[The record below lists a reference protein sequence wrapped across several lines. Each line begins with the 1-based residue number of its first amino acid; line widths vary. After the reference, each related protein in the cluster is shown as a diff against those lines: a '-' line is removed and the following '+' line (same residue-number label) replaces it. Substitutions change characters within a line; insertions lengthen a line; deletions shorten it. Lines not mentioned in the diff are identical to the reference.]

1 MTTEHTP
8 DLPTPPK
15 DGAEIEEIV
24 LGLPT
29 DANQD
34 ADIGLRYSIDA
45 SFWRQLQQLQRSLI
59 EVDRVDALI
68 VEAVAGLSR
77 LLVCDD
83 VKFLLHDPV
92 GEIARLLPDRLSVG
106 HQLHLTPDSDVV
118 TSLFGEPP
126 RHEWFTARQVEDLGV
141 VPTAM
146 SRSVLAIP
154 IVEDHIVVG
163 AIVCGDPDAVAVQ
176 STDDL
181 ALLDDFGVFLPI
193 VLRQVASTQVSAQL
207 MLVDPVTQVAN
218 RAGLEQAL
226 ERELGRAQ
234 RNDQVVALV
243 TIALEGL
250 SGMGNLSQ
258 RHLQSKVLADIAARV
273 AGSLRTT
280 DTMARIGT
288 FSFAVLMVDA
298 PATVVPDVAL
308 RFETDLRGHT
318 LDDGRGGLVEIDPA
332 VAYLTLQPAE
342 IHPRHMTATVQ
353 RAVATTATAAERHL
367 RGSIDSESSHAIADG
382 E

>member
-1 MTTEHTP
+1 MTTEHNP
-8 DLPTPPK
+8 DLSTLPK

-24 LGLPT
+24 LGLPA

-34 ADIGLRYSIDA
+34 AAIGLRYSIDA
-45 SFWRQLQQLQRSLI
+45 SFWRHLQQLQRSLI

-68 VEAVAGLSR
+68 GEAVAGLSR
-77 LLVCDD
+77 MLACDD
-83 VKFLLHDPV
+83 VRLVLHDPV
-92 GEIARLLPDRLSVG
+92 GEIARLLPDRLSLG
-106 HQLHLTPDSDVV
+106 HQLQLTPDSAVV
-118 TSLFGEPP
+118 TSLFREPA
-126 RHEWFTARQVEDLGV
+126 RHEWLTGQQAEDLDV
-141 VPTAM
+141 LPSAM
-146 SRSVLAIP
+146 ARSVLAIP
-154 IVEDHIVVG
+154 IMEDHIVVG
-163 AIVCGDPDAVAVQ
+163 AIVFGDPNAIAVQ
-176 STDDL
+176 SADDL

-193 VLRQVASTQVSAQL
+193 VLRQVASTQVSAEL

-234 RNDQVVALV
+234 RNDQAVALV

-258 RHLQSKVLADIAARV
+258 RHLQSKVLSDIAARV
-273 AGSLRTT
+273 AGSLRAS

-288 FSFAVLMVDA
+288 FGFAVLMVDA

-318 LDDGRGGLVEIDPA
+318 LDDGRGGLIEIDPA

-342 IHPRHMTATVQ
+342 IDPRHMTATVQ
-353 RAVATTATAAERHL
+353 RAVATIATAAERHL
-367 RGSIDSESSHAIADG
+367 RGSIDSESSHATANS

>member
-1 MTTEHTP
+1 MTTEHNPELSTI
-8 DLPTPPK
+8 PK
-15 DGAEIEEIV
+15 DGTEIEEIV
-24 LGLPT
+24 LGLPAST
-29 DANQD
+29 SQD
-34 ADIGLRYSIDA
+34 AATGSSLSIDA
-45 SFWRQLQQLQRSLI
+45 SFWRDLQHLQRTLI
-59 EVDRVDALI
+59 EADRVDGLI
-68 VEAVAGLSR
+68 TELLAGLSG
-77 LLVCDD
+77 LLACDD
-83 VKFLLHDPV
+83 VGLVLHDPV

-106 HQLHLTPDSDVV
+106 HRLHLTPDSAVV
-118 TSLFGEPP
+118 TSLFGEPV
-126 RHEWFTARQVEDLGV
+126 RHEWLTPEHAEDLGV
-141 VPTAM
+141 VPSAIR
-146 SRSVLAIP
+146 RSVLAIP
-154 IVEDHIVVG
+154 VVEDHIVVG
-163 AIVCGDPDAVAVQ
+163 AVICGDPDAIAIQ
-176 STDDL
+176 SPDDL
-181 ALLDDFGVFLPI
+181 ALLDDFGVFLPV
-193 VLRQVASTQVSAQL
+193 VLRQVASTQVSAEL

-234 RNDQVVALV
+234 RNDQAVALV

-258 RHLQSKVLADIAARV
+258 RHLQSKVLSDIAARV
-273 AGSLRTT
+273 AGSLRAT

-332 VAYLTLQPAE
+332 VAYLILQPAD
-342 IHPRHMTATVQ
+342 IDPRHMTATVK
-353 RAVATTATAAERHL
+353 RAVATIANVAERRQ
-367 RGSIDSESSHAIADG
+367 RGLIDSESSHAITDS